1 MEKNKKKI
9 DKKNNKFSTIDLIGK
24 DSGMVCGPDGCSLTD
39 HFDWA
44 KEDKEKN
51 K

>member
-1 MEKNKKKI
+1 MNKGKTKTKDDKKI
-9 DKKNNKFSTIDLIGK
+9 TSLNVIGA
-24 DSGMVCGPDGCSLTD
+24 DSGMVCGPDGCSLAD

-44 KEDKEKN
+44 KNKEEKKN

>member
-1 MEKNKKKI
+1 M
-9 DKKNNKFSTIDLIGK
+9 DKNNKNKDKKKATPISIISGD
-24 DSGMVCGPDGCSLTD
+24 DSGMVCGPDGCDLTG

-44 KEDKEKN
+44 KKDKEK